1 MEASLVLKGYIK
13 DCVSRFRLEF
23 LFKIV
28 WIKKKN
34 KHKLEIFVKH
44 IGPLVKKKKIL

>member
-1 MEASLVLKGYIK
+1 MLKLKGLYKIILMKKGNRMEASLVLKGYIK

-28 WIKKKN
+28 
-34 KHKLEIFVKH
+34 
-44 IGPLVKKKKIL
+44 